1 MAMVPP
7 REIMLKSSHL
17 AFLGLFVIVYVS
29 KREEVAQLSMESCL
43 QHWHCIKSW
52 LLSLVNYEKGRD
64 WAAKALAP
72 DSFKSGSNCS
82 SLRQQCCVVNLHH
95 SLCPTDTLPVWHT
108 GSYANIPLLTRSS
121 WCWDRDLSHTQ
132 YIARESINYQWVLTS
147 LILGHFLNRVLG
159 SS

>member
-1 MAMVPP
+1 MAMPPP

-17 AFLGLFVIVYVS
+17 AFLGLFTIIYVS
-29 KREEVAQLSMESCL
+29 KREEMAQLSMESCL

-52 LLSLVNYEKGRD
+52 LLSLINYEKERD

-108 GSYANIPLLTRSS
+108 GSCANIPCADPKLVMLGSWFKPYSIHSKREHQLSVGSYLSDPGSFSEQSS
-121 WCWDRDLSHTQ
+121 WL
-132 YIARESINYQWVLTS
+132 
-147 LILGHFLNRVLG
+147 
-159 SS
+159 